1 MYHPSRKLETFMM
14 ENMQS
19 LTLSWRR
26 PLSYRN
32 QSIDFWFLYDNGLCH
47 ERVKDIAQR
56 IMNSLIDSREKIKNI
71 DNIRNL
77 EILSRNLTKRGKY
90 RLEIILYKSPY
101 LDKLAQIWES
111 QTSQNTFKARIRK
124 RDGGICACRLCKHY
138 ERNIR
143 RIINKSLGQLIK

>member
-14 ENMQS
+14 ENIQS

-32 QSIDFWFLYDNGLCH
+32 QSIDFWFLYENGLCH

-56 IMNSLIDSREKIKNI
+56 IMNSLIDSRENI

-101 LDKLAQIWES
+101 LHKLAQICES
-111 QTSQNTFKARIRK
+111 QTSQNTFKARMRK
-124 RDGGICACRLCKHY
+124 WDAGICACRLCKHY
-138 ERNIR
+138 ERNIG
-143 RIINKSLGQLIK
+143 RIINKSLGQPIK